1 MDSTIFVFAFGLFF
15 PLYGLRAIIRK
26 ETTFRL
32 GSGRGIPITLTGIP
46 AVIAGVF
53 VLIGGIVMLAPI
65 LIALATDSVAAN
77 DRIIN
82 IAGVVGFVTVIF
94 GFAVG
99 SIYQAAFNVGE
110 FLHKK
115 EKRKRE

>member
-1 MDSTIFVFAFGLFF
+1 MTVIFLFGIGLFVSI
-15 PLYGLRAIIRK
+15 YGLSAIIQK
-26 ETTFRL
+26 EIGFNL

-46 AVIAGVF
+46 AIIAGVI

-65 LIALATDSVAAN
+65 LIALATDSVAAS
-77 DRIIN
+77 DRIFI
-82 IAGVVGFVTVIF
+82 IAGGAGLVTVIF

-110 FLHKK
+110 SLREK